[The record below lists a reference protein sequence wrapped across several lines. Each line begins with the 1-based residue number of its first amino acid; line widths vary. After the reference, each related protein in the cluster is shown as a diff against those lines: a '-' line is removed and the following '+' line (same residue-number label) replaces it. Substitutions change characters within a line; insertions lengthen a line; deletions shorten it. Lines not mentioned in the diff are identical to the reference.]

1 MKLEELKQLIELN
14 NYGGESIIF
23 NNYDN
28 CPFIVHQYI
37 HDIISKNNFKL
48 MNVKDIN
55 DIPIKKT
62 NFLSFVDSNC
72 FYVCYID
79 NQDELRNIIN
89 FKNSVLI
96 YTGKKLKDVL
106 DIEEY
111 IVNIPKL
118 ETWQI
123 TDYVYTRGLGV
134 DKQNLDYLINLSN
147 SDLFRLEKELDKIE
161 IFDEINRKE
170 IFKQFLKNGIFSD
183 LSTYNSFN
191 LIDAVVKRKKAEAF
205 RIFNNLNSLG
215 LNEMGILT
223 LLYNNFRNII
233 KIQLSPNPTP
243 ENTGIKSNQFW
254 AIKKNNIGYYHK
266 EELLYIFNLL
276 VDMDRKIKTGY
287 IPVNKSVEYILIN
300 ILK

>member
-1 MKLEELKQLIELN
+1 MKLEELKQLIESG
-14 NYGGESIIF
+14 NYNGESIII

-28 CPFIVHQYI
+28 CPFLVHQYI
-37 HDIISKNNFKL
+37 HDIVLKQNLKIV
-48 MNVKDIN
+48 NVKDVK
-55 DIPIKKT
+55 DIPIKNN
-62 NFLSFVDSNC
+62 NFLSLDEDC
-72 FYVCYID
+72 FYVCYVD
-79 NQDELRNIIN
+79 NPDELRNIVYI
-89 FKNSVLI
+89 KNSFLI

-111 IVNIPKL
+111 IVDIPKL
-118 ETWQI
+118 ESWQI
-123 TDYVYTRGLGV
+123 NDYVYSRGSGV
-134 DKQNLDYLINLSN
+134 DKQDLDYLINLSN

-183 LSTYNSFN
+183 LSTYNSFS
-191 LIDAVVKRKKAEAF
+191 LIDAVVKRKKADAF